1 VISRTVRKAA
11 VLVVLGIGTLLP
23 LTGCSIGTS
32 QAAAAAG
39 AGGTGQGQ
47 QDPSNPLD
55 VGTEVTQSQWGPVG
69 PADRLMLVKVALA
82 GSWELPSGEMA
93 QTMTNNPAVRTAGQH
108 LIMGHTMLNQK
119 NVEIA
124 KELGV
129 TLPTKPLPE
138 QQGFLTNMKN
148 SAPGIDFDRAFVGPL
163 RDQHGAVYQLLSTV
177 RTGTRNSL
185 IRDFA
190 NTCMS
195 TVLDHITVLEQ
206 TGLVNYNALPSPTAP
221 PITPV
226 TTAAQVTSDNNSSIG
241 VFVIAAVMAGIAI
254 VVPVMRR
261 SSKGG
266 KRRAGSAIPE

>member
-1 VISRTVRKAA
+1 MISRAVRKAA

-23 LTGCSIGTS
+23 IAGCSIGTS
-32 QAAAAAG
+32 QAA
-39 AGGTGQGQ
+39 TSQGQ
-47 QDPSNPLD
+47 TDPSNPLD
-55 VGTEVTQSQWGPVG
+55 VGTQVTQSQWGPVG

-93 QTMTNNPAVRTAGQH
+93 QTMTNNPSVRTAGQH

-129 TLPTKPLPE
+129 TLPTQPLPE

-177 RTGTRNSL
+177 RTGTRNTL

-190 NTCMS
+190 NTCMA
-195 TVLDHITVLEQ
+195 TVLDHITVLEA

-226 TTAAQVTSDNNSSIG
+226 TTAAQITSNNNSSIG
-241 VFVIAAVMAGIAI
+241 VFIIAALMAGIAI
-254 VVPVMRR
+254 VVPVLRR
-261 SSKGG
+261 NGKSG
-266 KRRAGSAIPE
+266 KRRAGSVIPE

>member
-1 VISRTVRKAA
+1 VVGPVISRVVRKAA

-23 LTGCSIGTS
+23 LSGCAIGQS
-32 QAAAAAG
+32 QAA
-39 AGGTGQGQ
+39 TPPGQV
-47 QDPSNPLD
+47 DPSNPLD
-55 VGTEVTQSQWGPVG
+55 VGTQVTQSQWGPVG

-93 QTMTNNPAVRTAGQH
+93 QTMTNTPAVRTAGQH
-108 LIMGHTMLNQK
+108 LIQGHTLLNK
-119 NVEIA
+119 MNVQIA
-124 KELGV
+124 QQLGV

-138 QQGFLTNMKN
+138 QQGFLTNMQN
-148 SAPGIDFDRAFVGPL
+148 QSPGIDFDRAFVGPL
-163 RDQHGAVYQLLSTV
+163 RDQHGAVYQLLSQV

-190 NTCMS
+190 NQCMT

-206 TGLVNYNALPSPTAP
+206 TGLVNYNALASPTAP

-226 TTAAQVTSDNNSSIG
+226 TTAAQIKSDNSSSIG
-241 VFVIAAVMAGIAI
+241 VFVIAAIMAGAAI
-254 VVPVMRR
+254 LVPILRR
-261 SSKGG
+261 NNGG

>member
-1 VISRTVRKAA
+1 MISRAVRKAA
-11 VLVVLGIGTLLP
+11 VLLVLGIGALAP
-23 LTGCSIGTS
+23 LSGCSIGTS
-32 QAAAAAG
+32 QAA
-39 AGGTGQGQ
+39 TPPGQV
-47 QDPSNPLD
+47 DPSNPLD
-55 VGTEVTQSQWGPVG
+55 VGTQVTQSQWGPVG

-93 QTMTNNPAVRTAGQH
+93 QTMTNNTAVRTAGQH
-108 LIMGHTMLNQK
+108 LIAGHTMLNK
-119 NVEIA
+119 TNEEIA
-124 KELGV
+124 QKLGV

-138 QQGFLTNMKN
+138 QQGFLTNMQN
-148 SAPGIDFDRAFVGPL
+148 AQPGVDFDRAFVGPL
-163 RDQHGAVYQLLSTV
+163 RDQHGSVYQLLSQV
-177 RTGTRNSL
+177 RAGTRNSL

-190 NTCMS
+190 NTCMT

-206 TGLVNYNALPSPTAP
+206 TGLVNYSALPSPTAP

-226 TTAAQVTSDNNSSIG
+226 ATAAQIKSDNNSSIG

-254 VVPVMRR
+254 VVPVVRR